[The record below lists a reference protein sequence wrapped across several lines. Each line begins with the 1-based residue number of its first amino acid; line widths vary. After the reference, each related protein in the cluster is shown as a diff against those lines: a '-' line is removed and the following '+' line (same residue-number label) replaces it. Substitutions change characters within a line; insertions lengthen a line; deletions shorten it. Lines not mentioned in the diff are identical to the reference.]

1 MSVQAKMQKL
11 KLTPLPMPKRPVPIQ
26 ISLNDNTLA
35 EKIRQVVNEGN
46 VDSITY
52 KDYVNV
58 EYDNALKMRVSHA
71 VVYNREDTDSQFFAD
86 DLFVD

>member
-1 MSVQAKMQKL
+1 MQKL

-26 ISLNDNTLA
+26 ISLNDNTLP

-52 KDYVNV
+52 
-58 EYDNALKMRVSHA
+58 YDKTLGMRASYT
-71 VVYNREDTDSQFFAD
+71 VVYKREDIDSQFITYDF
-86 DLFVD
+86 FIVD